1 MSMKSLTS
9 IILAS
14 LTTLLLFSGPV
25 VAASEAPYVKDSDL
39 KAKVKRIKPKFGR
52 FAFFLKG
59 LDVNVVVR
67 NRTGSELDRPYRLVI
82 DSSRKV
88 LNADGVTKNG
98 LPFIWVCESA
108 CSLPDR
114 SRSQRVKVELGK
126 LKRRNFA
133 WFKRRL
139 NFSVEYEPFQ
149 MQLLHFADMDGTS
162 GALQNVGNFSAI
174 LESLRSELPDN
185 TLTLTSGDN
194 YIPGPRF
201 AACGEDALNSVI
213 GAAGQGRC
221 DIEFLNAMGVQASV
235 VGNHDLDL
243 GTGDNG
249 GLASI
254 ISTDFGTA
262 GGNYPGTAFPYLSA
276 NLDFSTDANLAALT
290 APNAQPANTLANKLA
305 GNTIIEVDGEMIGI
319 VGASTPTLPFIT
331 SVEGI
336 TVSPMLLPGEV
347 EDLDALAAE
356 IQPEVDQLTSLGIDK
371 IILLAHMQRIAVEQG
386 LAERLTD
393 VDIIVA
399 GGSNTLLADTTDL
412 LRDGDSV
419 QGEYPLSSVSASGE
433 PVLIV
438 NTDGDYKYLGRL
450 ISVFDLHG
458 NVIESL
464 LDASVN
470 GAYKTDAEGL
480 ALVGNPAPNAR
491 VVEVADALTDVL
503 AALDGNL
510 FGASSVYLDGRRN
523 QVRTQETNMGN
534 LTADANLA
542 MAQSV
547 DPTVQVS
554 LKNGGGIR
562 DDIGFFAF
570 PPGST
575 NPEDLEFFPTAP
587 NPAAGKE
594 SGDVSQF
601 DISGTLRFNNGLTL
615 LTVTAAELQAL
626 IEHGVGFDDV
636 GTVTGGRFPQV
647 AGMAFSFDP
656 ALPNGSR
663 VPSLAIVD
671 ENGIVVD
678 TIVAGG
684 VLQGDPNR
692 TIRMVTL
699 GFLAGGGDGYPFPAG
714 TGDCGDADGPADRC
728 DLDGSGLVTP
738 GVASFAEDGSEQ
750 DALAEYLATNFP
762 RVAPYNEAETP
773 AELDGRIQNLA
784 LRVDTVLA
792 P

>member
-1 MSMKSLTS
+1 MNTKSLTS
-9 IILAS
+9 VLLAS
-14 LTTLLLFSGPV
+14 ITAMSLLSGSV
-25 VAASEAPYVKDSDL
+25 YASEAPFISDSGL
-39 KAKVKRIKPKFGR
+39 KAKVKKFKFNFGKRR
-52 FAFFLKG
+52 FSIKG
-59 LDVNVVVR
+59 LDVDVIVKNK
-67 NRTGSELDRPYRLVI
+67 TGVELDRPFRLVI

-88 LNADGVTKNG
+88 LNADGETDGG
-98 LPFIWVCESA
+98 LPFIWVCEIG
-108 CSLPDR
+108 CSL
-114 SRSQRVKVELGK
+114 SENTSSEKVKVKLGK
-126 LKRRNFA
+126 LKPGNRS
-133 WFKRRL
+133 WFKRRFNL
-139 NFSVEYEPFQ
+139 GVEYQTYQ

-174 LESLRSELPDN
+174 LESLRAELPDN

-201 AACGEDALNSVI
+201 AACGEDPLNSVI

-235 VGNHDLDL
+235 VGNHELDL
-243 GTGDNG
+243 GTGENG
-249 GLASI
+249 GFASLVA
-254 ISTDFGTA
+254 TAFGTT
-262 GGNYPGTAFPYLSA
+262 GGTYPGTQFPYLSA
-276 NLDFSTDANLAALT
+276 NLDFSTDSNLVGLV
-290 APNAQPANTLANKLA
+290 APNLQSVDTLANQLA
-305 GNTIIEVDGEMIGI
+305 GNTIIEVDGEMIGV

-331 SVEGI
+331 SVGNI
-336 TVSPMLLPGEV
+336 SVSPILLPGDT

-356 IQPEVDQLTSLGIDK
+356 IQPEVDELTALGIDK

-399 GGSNTLLADTTDL
+399 GGSNTLLADNTDP
-412 LRDGDSV
+412 LRDGDTA
-419 QGEYPLSSVSASGE
+419 QGNYPLTALSPTNE
-433 PVLIV
+433 PVLLV

-450 ISVFDLHG
+450 VTAFDLRG
-458 NVIESL
+458 NVIEEL
-464 LDASVN
+464 LDESVN
-470 GAYKTDAEGL
+470 GVYKTDAEGL
-480 ALVGNPAPNAR
+480 ALAGNPEPNAR

-503 AALDGNL
+503 ATLDGNL
-510 FGASSVYLDGRRN
+510 FGAASVYLDGRRS

-547 DPTVQVS
+547 DPAVQVS

-575 NPEDLEFFPTAP
+575 NPDELEFFPTAP

-601 DISGTLRFNNGLTL
+601 DIAGTLRFNNGLTL

-636 GTVTGGRFPQV
+636 GSVTSGRFPQV

-656 ALPNGSR
+656 ALPNGAR

-671 ENGIVVD
+671 ASGNVVD
-678 TIVAGG
+678 TIVSGG
-684 VLQGDPNR
+684 MLLGDPSR
-692 TIRMVTL
+692 PIRMVTL

-714 TGDCGDADGPADRC
+714 TGDCADFDGPADRC
-728 DLDGSGLVTP
+728 DLDGSGLVDP

-750 DALAEYLATNFP
+750 DALAEYLATIFP
-762 RVAPYNEAETP
+762 RQTPYSEFETP
-773 AELDGRIQNLA
+773 AELDERIQNLS
-784 LRVDTVLA
+784 LRPDTVLS